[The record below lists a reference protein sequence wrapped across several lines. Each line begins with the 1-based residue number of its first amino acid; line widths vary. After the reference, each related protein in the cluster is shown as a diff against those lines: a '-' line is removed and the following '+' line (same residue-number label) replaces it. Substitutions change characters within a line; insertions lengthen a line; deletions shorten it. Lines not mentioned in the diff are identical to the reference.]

1 MDRIAARGGV
11 SLHRLGGGRSGGGRR
26 QGAARSFSG
35 ASAGAFLASGLCGG
49 GRYTLAEHSGQV
61 GGPEAGP
68 CLHGNQALPCPELH
82 RPLSGGYVPF
92 CPPHVWLLDV
102 LAIFLSGLVGLAAVL
117 RCRAEGRLTDKAA
130 IVNGIFQF
138 VFCADIISAIWV
150 YRNTKEAFL
159 K

>member
-1 MDRIAARGGV
+1 MVIKLFHV
-11 SLHRLGGGRSGGGRR
+11 QNYIVLFLG
-26 QGAARSFSG
+26 AM
-35 ASAGAFLASGLCGG
+35 FLF
-49 GRYTLAEHSGQV
+49 
-61 GGPEAGP
+61 
-68 CLHGNQALPCPELH
+68 ALPM
-82 RPLSGGYVPF
+82 VP
-92 CPPHVWLLDV
+92 VMIWLLDV